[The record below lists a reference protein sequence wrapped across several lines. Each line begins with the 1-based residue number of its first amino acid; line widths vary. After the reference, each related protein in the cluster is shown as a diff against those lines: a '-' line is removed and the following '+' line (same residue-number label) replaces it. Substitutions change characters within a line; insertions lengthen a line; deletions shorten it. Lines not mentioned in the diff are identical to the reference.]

1 MSRDLVY
8 RLVTSFLFVPALIII
23 ATTDSVA
30 YSLRFWVFEIG
41 KVSGGVFFLIL
52 IELGIGIGAWE
63 FFTILEAKGMRPYK
77 RLGTFSAL
85 LLGLTSYFQSYLF
98 TILILT
104 SLVIVLSI
112 SELFRRSLDRA
123 TEHISSTIF
132 GVLYLG
138 WLFSHLVLLRELPTA
153 VGRPYHLGAS
163 FCLLPFALTWPCD
176 AAAYF
181 VGRKW
186 GKHRLIRRVSPKK
199 SWEGVF
205 GGVFFA
211 TVAAF
216 IYRRV
221 YGPYLSVGDCLF
233 LGVAVGFLAQVGDL
247 VESLIKRDAQLKDVS
262 GTIPGHGGV
271 LDRFDSILFTA
282 PFLYYYLRFFAAR

>member
-8 RLVTSFLFVPALIII
+8 RLVTSFLFIPALIVI
-23 ATTDSVA
+23 ASTDSVT
-30 YSLRFWVFEIG
+30 YFINGRTFD
-41 KVSGGVFFLIL
+41 VSGGVFFLLL

-63 FFTILEAKGMRPYK
+63 FFTILEAKGMKPYK

-98 TILILT
+98 TILIFT
-104 SLVIVLSI
+104 SLIMVLSI

-123 TEHISSTIF
+123 IEHISTTLF

-153 VGRPYHLGAS
+153 VGRPYQLGAS

-176 AAAYF
+176 TTAYF
-181 VGRKW
+181 IGKKW
-186 GKHRLIRRVSPKK
+186 GKHKLIPRVSPKK
-199 SWEGVF
+199 SWEGAV
-205 GGVFFA
+205 GGGLFA
-211 TVAAF
+211 IIAAF
-216 IYRRV
+216 IYRWW
-221 YGPYLSVGDCLF
+221 YAAYLSVGDCLF
-233 LGVAVGFLAQVGDL
+233 LGVAVAFLAQVGDL
-247 VESLIKRDAQLKDVS
+247 VESLVKRDARLKDVS

-282 PFLYYYLRFFAAR
+282 PFLYYYLKFFAAR